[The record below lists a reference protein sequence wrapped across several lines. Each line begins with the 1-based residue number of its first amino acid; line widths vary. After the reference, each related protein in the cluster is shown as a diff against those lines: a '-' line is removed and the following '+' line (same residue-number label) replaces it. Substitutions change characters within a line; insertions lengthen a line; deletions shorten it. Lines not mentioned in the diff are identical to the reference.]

1 MRSLTALMASLPT
14 SRFGRAAADG
24 HYTPEPEWRSRDGK
38 SFSLYRRA
46 SRGLAKSDAIS
57 SMRMSVEAAA
67 PTSPLRRHLLLLVVA
82 GIVPVLVY
90 ATIMVVIFGRGE
102 RWSTERGLRGTTRA
116 LTLAVDREIE
126 TSIKALET
134 LAASL
139 HLDTDDYNM
148 FERHA
153 GRVLLTQ
160 PGWRAVILTDA
171 RGAVILRTS
180 RVGVVGARASLADRP
195 YLRGMTQRL
204 RPALS
209 DVLLDRTTGE
219 PTIAIVVPVVRGG
232 RLRHGLGVDLEP
244 DALSRFLAA
253 QNLPPDWTGTIMD
266 REGFVV
272 ARSRIPQAWL

>member
-160 PGWRAVILTDA
+160 PGWRAVTPNNA
-171 RGAVILRTS
+171 RGNVIPRTYPLGPFRTRTS
-180 RVGVVGARASLADRP
+180 LARGPRFREVTQG
-195 YLRGMTQRL
+195 LRGT
-204 RPALS
+204 LS
-209 DVLLDRTTGE
+209 EVLLDRTTGA
-219 PTIAIVVPVVRGG
+219 PPIGIVVPVVRGG
-232 RLRHGLGVDLEP
+232 RLRHGVAIDLEP
-244 DALSRFLAA
+244 AALSQFLVA
-253 QNLPPDWTGTIMD
+253 QNLPSDWTGTIVD
-266 REGFVV
+266 
-272 ARSRIPQAWL
+272 